1 MRSPL
6 WVLML
11 PAVLSFPGS
20 FAQKIKK
27 NDKPVV
33 DNLQKHVRFLSN
45 DDLEG
50 RLSGSKGE
58 KLADDYVSEQFKL
71 IGLQAKGDN
80 NSWLQNF
87 EIYDGKEYSSSTLTF
102 DGETI
107 NSNSFFPFPISP
119 EKSVKEEASIALRE
133 KGVPWFLDL
142 KEILTTSA
150 NDPHFDVWGFVEK
163 ISKDY
168 AKKGATALFVYNTS
182 TYDDGLSFE
191 PKAKGT
197 TLPIPVVYVNKN
209 VSGKYFADESAT
221 IDIDLKVA
229 FVDNKRTAHN
239 VIGYADNGAKQTII
253 IGAHLDHLG
262 RGEDGNTL
270 GSSSNTNEIYNGA
283 DDNASGI
290 AAVIE
295 LARMLKAAKFKNNN
309 YLFIA
314 FSGEELGLLGSKYFT
329 EHPTVDLSS
338 INYMINLD
346 MVGRLN
352 DSNKALMIGGYGTS
366 PSWSKYLTSANDS
379 KYFTV
384 KYDSSGAGPSDHT
397 SFYRK
402 DIPVLFFFTGL
413 HSDYHKPSDDF
424 DKINYDGEF
433 FIVKYI
439 YNVIG
444 ATNKDAKLTFTKT
457 TESQTSTSARFSV
470 TLGIVPD
477 YSFNGDGVRVDGVHD
492 GRPAQKA
499 GLQPGDVITKLGA
512 DSVLS
517 LENYMQALGKYKK
530 GDKAPLK
537 YKRGDKEISTEVTF

>member
-1 MRSPL
+1 MRSPF
-6 WVLML
+6 WVLVL
-11 PAVLSFPGS
+11 PAVLSFPDS
-20 FAQKIKK
+20 FSQKIKK
-27 NDKPVV
+27 NDKVVV
-33 DNLQKHVRFLSN
+33 DNLQKHVRFLSG

-50 RLSGSKGE
+50 RRSGSKGE
-58 KLADDYVSEQFKL
+58 QLADNYVSEQFKA
-71 IGLQAKGDN
+71 IGLQAKGNN
-80 NSWLQNF
+80 NSYLQDF
-87 EIYDGKEYSSSTLTF
+87 EIYDGKDYSASTLTF
-102 DGETI
+102 DEDTI
-107 NSNSFFPFPISP
+107 GTKDFFPFPASP
-119 EKSVKEEASIALRE
+119 QKSIKEEPSIALRE

-150 NDPHFDVWGFVEK
+150 SNPHFDVWAFIEK
-163 ISKDY
+163 VSKDY
-168 AKKGATALFVYNTS
+168 AKKGATALFIYNTS

-191 PKAKGT
+191 PKAKGA

-209 VSGKYFADESAT
+209 VTKKYFADESAT
-221 IDIDLKVA
+221 IAIDLKVSFA
-229 FVDNKRTAHN
+229 EKKRTAHN
-239 VIGYADNGAKQTII
+239 VIGYADNGAKQTIV

-270 GSSSNTNEIYNGA
+270 GSHTSKNEIYNGA
-283 DDNASGI
+283 DDNASGV

-295 LARMLKAAKFKNNN
+295 LARMLKVAKFKNNN

-338 INYMINLD
+338 VNYMINLD

-366 PSWSKYLTSANDS
+366 PSWNKCLTSVSDT

-384 KYDSSGAGPSDHT
+384 KYDSSGVGPSDHT

-413 HSDYHKPSDDF
+413 HSDYHKPTDDYE
-424 DKINYDGEF
+424 KINYDGEF

-439 YNVIG
+439 YNIIG
-444 ATNKDAKLTFTKT
+444 ATNKEAKLTFTKT
-457 TESQTSTSARFSV
+457 AENQIATNATFSV
-470 TLGIVPD
+470 TLGIMPD
-477 YSFNGDGVRVDGVHD
+477 YSFNGNGVRVDGVSD

-499 GLQPGDVITKLGA
+499 GLKPGDVITQLGA
-512 DSVLS
+512 DTVMS
-517 LENYMQALGKYKK
+517 LENYMQALGKFKK

>member
-11 PAVLSFPGS
+11 PAVLSFPDS

-33 DNLQKHVRFLSN
+33 ENLQKHIRFLSN
-45 DDLEG
+45 NDLEG
-50 RLSGSKGE
+50 RRSGSKGE
-58 KLADDYVSEQFKL
+58 QLADGYVSEQFKA
-71 IGLQAKGDN
+71 IGLQPKGDN
-80 NSWLQNF
+80 NSWLQDFN
-87 EIYDGKEYSSSTLTF
+87 IYDGKDYSASTLTF
-102 DGETI
+102 NDETI
-107 NSNSFFPFPISP
+107 SANDFFPFPTSP
-119 EKSVKEEASIALRE
+119 EKSVKEEPSIALRE

-150 NDPHFDVWGFVEK
+150 NNPHFDVWGFVEK
-163 ISKDY
+163 ISGDY

-197 TLPIPVVYVNKN
+197 MLPIPVVYVKKN
-209 VSGKYFADESAT
+209 VTAKYFADESAT

-229 FVDNKRTAHN
+229 FTEKIRTAHN
-239 VIGYADNGAKQTII
+239 VIGYTDNGAKQTII

-262 RGEDGNTL
+262 HGEDGNTL
-270 GSSSNTNEIYNGA
+270 GSPASKNETYNGA
-283 DDNASGI
+283 DDNASGV

-338 INYMINLD
+338 VNYMINLD

-352 DSNKALMIGGYGTS
+352 DSSKALMIGGYGTS
-366 PSWSKYLTSANDS
+366 PSWSKYLTTVSDS
-379 KYFTV
+379 KYFAV
-384 KYDSSGAGPSDHT
+384 KYDSSGVGPSDHT

-413 HSDYHKPSDDF
+413 HKDYHKASDSF

-444 ATNKDAKLTFTKT
+444 ATNKDAKLAFTKT
-457 TESQTSTSARFSV
+457 TEAQTSTTASFSV
-470 TLGIVPD
+470 TLGIMPD
-477 YSFNGDGVRVDGVHD
+477 YSFNGNGVRIDGVSD

-499 GLQPGDVITKLGA
+499 GLQAGDVITKLGA

>member
-11 PAVLSFPGS
+11 PAVLSFPDS

-33 DNLQKHVRFLSN
+33 DNLQKHIRFLSN

-50 RLSGSKGE
+50 RRSGSKGE
-58 KLADDYVSEQFKL
+58 QAADSYVSEQFKT
-71 IGLQAKGDN
+71 IGLQPKGTN
-80 NSWLQNF
+80 NSWLQDF
-87 EIYDGKEYSSSTLTF
+87 EIYDGKDYSASTLTF
-102 DGETI
+102 DGESIST
-107 NSNSFFPFPISP
+107 NDFFPFPSSP
-119 EKSVKEEASIALRE
+119 QKSVKEEPSIALRE

-150 NDPHFDVWGFVEK
+150 NNPHFDVWGFVEK
-163 ISKDY
+163 IAKDY

-191 PKAKGT
+191 PKAKGA
-197 TLPIPVVYVNKN
+197 TLPIPVLYVNKN
-209 VSGKYFADESAT
+209 ITTKYFADESAT
-221 IDIDLKVA
+221 IDVDVKVA
-229 FVDNKRTAHN
+229 FTDKKRVAYN
-239 VIGYADNGAKQTII
+239 VIGYVDNSAKLTIV

-262 RGEDGNTL
+262 HGEDGNTL
-270 GSSSNTNEIYNGA
+270 GQSTNKNEIYNGA
-283 DDNASGI
+283 DDNASGV

-338 INYMINLD
+338 VNYMINLD

-366 PSWSKYLTSANDS
+366 PSWNKYLTSVSDS

-384 KYDSSGAGPSDHT
+384 KYDSSGVGPSDHT

-413 HSDYHKPSDDF
+413 HGDYHKPSDDF
-424 DKINYDGEF
+424 EKINYDGEF

-444 ATNKDAKLTFTKT
+444 ATNKEAKLTFTKT
-457 TESQTSTSARFSV
+457 TESQTSTSAKFSV
-470 TLGIVPD
+470 TLGIMPD
-477 YSFNGDGVRVDGVHD
+477 YSFNGNGVRLDGVSD

-517 LENYMQALGKYKK
+517 LENYMQALGKFKK